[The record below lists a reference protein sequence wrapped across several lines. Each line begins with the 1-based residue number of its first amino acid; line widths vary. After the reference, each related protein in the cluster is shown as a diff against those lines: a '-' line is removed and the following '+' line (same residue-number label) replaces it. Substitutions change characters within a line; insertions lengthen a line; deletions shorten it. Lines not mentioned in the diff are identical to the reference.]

1 MLTLEKCKRFK
12 EAAFDLSISMDLRGG
27 GLCYALSSLEDD
39 SSYPIMAVLFSSSA
53 MYMDPPGE
61 FTELRKN
68 VLALILAMSAKDIYD
83 IVTQHKRPVF

>member
-1 MLTLEKCKRFK
+1 MFTLEECKRFK
-12 EAAFDLSISMDLRGG
+12 EAAFDLSISMELRSA
-27 GLCYALSSLEDD
+27 GLCYALSSEDD
-39 SSYPIMAVLFSSSA
+39 SAYPIMAVLFP
-53 MYMDPPGE
+53 MQGEYMDPPGE